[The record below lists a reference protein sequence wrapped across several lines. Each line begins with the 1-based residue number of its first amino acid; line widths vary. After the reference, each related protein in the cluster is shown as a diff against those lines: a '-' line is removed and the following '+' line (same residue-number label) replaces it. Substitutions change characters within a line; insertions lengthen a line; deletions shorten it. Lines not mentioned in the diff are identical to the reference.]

1 MAKRSASAIVND
13 PSFWESGD
21 DESIDR
27 DSDVEDADF
36 IIPIDENSSDS
47 DNDSTADFDSS
58 TSRPGSK
65 PDGHD
70 DVNFA
75 VGILTENASE
85 NEIDETEYEVEVNRV
100 IDGLIGGR
108 TYTSRQGRPSTGPVV
123 NPDSRLNRELDHSPF
138 KFDSQSKCTVHINRV
153 DTTFGC
159 SVCKV
164 RMCPHPCF
172 HRYHYMAHYKF
183 DDPAKKRKVTEE

>member
-85 NEIDETEYEVEVNRV
+85 NEIDETEYEVEVNR
-100 IDGLIGGR
+100 DFLSSALISCIRNAYNLPGYKKGG
-108 TYTSRQGRPSTGPVV
+108 YCSQGIRRKMSHMSDLFKETPSTTYSLSEVEEQP
-123 NPDSRLNRELDHSPF
+123 REQSGSPGDITAYWCIID
-138 KFDSQSKCTVHINRV
+138 KENT
-153 DTTFGC
+153 
-159 SVCKV
+159 
-164 RMCPHPCF
+164 
-172 HRYHYMAHYKF
+172 
-183 DDPAKKRKVTEE
+183 